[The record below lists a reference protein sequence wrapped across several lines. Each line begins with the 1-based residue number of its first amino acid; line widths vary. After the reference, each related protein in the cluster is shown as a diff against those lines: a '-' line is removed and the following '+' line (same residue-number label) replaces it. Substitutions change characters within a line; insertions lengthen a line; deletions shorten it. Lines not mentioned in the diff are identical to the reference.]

1 MNVRETNLPGVLL
14 LEPRV
19 FEDVRGWFMETY
31 HGPRLSLAGI
41 NVSFVQD
48 NHSFSR
54 EGVLRGLHY
63 QIRHPQGKL
72 VRVVRGA
79 VFDVAVDLRR
89 KSATFGQWHGVKL
102 SAENRL
108 QLYIPTGFAHGFL
121 ALCDRAEVIYK
132 CTDVYHPEHERTLV
146 WNDPQVGIEWPI
158 DGNPHLSEKDEHGG
172 RRLVDAECYDD
183 EPIPIPV
190 RPPSVIAP
198 PHFPLGNMHTTVPMV
213 R

>member
-19 FEDVRGWFMETY
+19 FEDSRGWFMETY

-63 QIRHPQGKL
+63 QIRMPQGKL

-89 KSATFGQWHGVKL
+89 LSPTFGRWHGVKL

-108 QLYIPTGFAHGFL
+108 QLYIPEGFAHGFL
-121 ALCDRAEVIYK
+121 SLSDRAEVIYK
-132 CTDVYHPEHERTLV
+132 CTDVYQPEHERTLL
-146 WNDPQVGIEWPI
+146 WNDPEVGIEWPI
-158 DGNPHLSEKDEHGG
+158 DGYPILSDKDERG

-183 EPIPIPV
+183 EQIFIHERATAV
-190 RPPSVIAP
+190 VAA
-198 PHFPLGNMHTTVPMV
+198 PHFLTSNVPGSNLNV